1 MDTDS
6 IYRQSQHILEL
17 IEVLGIGTGYT
28 QGGFFSDHLTKSVVE
43 NGLGRVTVH
52 PVDAA
57 HFSVTSASVFL
68 HSIKQTEKSLQVTLF
83 A

>member
-17 IEVLGIGTGYT
+17 IAVLGIGTGYT

-52 PVDAA
+52 PVDAT